1 MKTITN
7 KTTQIAIRVD
17 EKGIPVFATYGDL
30 LLITIN
36 MAPEQGFSITD
47 IRGRLKIAAAIE
59 SGKDSDMSFEDT
71 EIIVLKTAFD
81 KFKWATVHKDL
92 VDLSDI
98 LNSL

>member
-7 KTTQIAIRVD
+7 KQTQIATRLD
-17 EKGIPVFATYGDL
+17 STGAPVFATYGDL

-47 IRGRLKIAAAIE
+47 IRTRLKIAGEIE
-59 SGKDSDMSFEDT
+59 SGKGGDMSFEDS
-71 EIIVLKTAFD
+71 EITVLKIAFD
-81 KFKWATVHKDL
+81 KFKWTAVHQDL

-98 LNSL
+98 LNTL